1 MGIITGI
8 HYKFMIRPWIKYG
21 RAPQYQPYINRRK
34 LTAQERL
41 FDTRAIT
48 RNTCVTELSEFI
60 IPLVYLP
67 LPSADNFSP
76 LTAPVWSVVTV
87 LEKKRVCYRIY
98 FYFYDKENFIDL
110 LHLFGME
117 SQRLRIF

>member
-60 IPLVYLP
+60 ILLVLNTSPCPPLIISLH
-67 LPSADNFSP
+67 
-76 LTAPVWSVVTV
+76 
-87 LEKKRVCYRIY
+87 
-98 FYFYDKENFIDL
+98 L
-110 LHLFGME
+110 LH
-117 SQRLRIF
+117 R